1 MYLLLFLLFFLLS
14 VLLAGIKVAFA
25 SAARLPT
32 VLRKKRKN
40 KSSALLA
47 RLLVH
52 PQRFLQSIQWG
63 YYFFLSLF
71 TGALLLFLATLG
83 LSTFFSLSFYFIIGI
98 SILWIAEMV
107 IKTFCRARPEAM
119 VYFWAYPAYCF
130 YGLFLIPA
138 QFTLVLG
145 SIFLSLFFSK
155 RTNTTAPA
163 PAVQLENYMSTDQ
176 SALEVRNV
184 DTKLF
189 TNVLNLRQ
197 LRARDCMVPRQEI
210 VHLDADASLQDLEQ
224 LFQQTGL
231 SRILIIEKELDDV
244 LGYVHHQQLLRQPA
258 SLRSIIMDLHFVPEV
273 MNGIALLNKFIDE
286 RISISGVVDEFGM
299 VKGVITLEDI
309 LEKLFGE
316 IDDEHDEETYLEI
329 TLSDHTYLF
338 SGRLE
343 IGYLNDKYPHLQF
356 PKGNYRTLSGYLV
369 MTTEI
374 IPKQG
379 DEITLGNCLF
389 VLESVSETKIET
401 VRVIQME

>member
-1 MYLLLFLLFFLLS
+1 MYLLLLLLFFLLS
-14 VLLAGIKVAFA
+14 VLLAGIKVAFV
-25 SAARLPT
+25 SAVRLPM
-32 VLRKKRKN
+32 VLRKKRKS

-47 RLLVH
+47 RLLEQ

-71 TGALLLFLATLG
+71 IGALLLFLTARRY
-83 LSTFFSLSFYFIIGI
+83 STFSSLGFYLIIGI
-98 SILWIAEMV
+98 SILWIAEMLM
-107 IKTFCRARPEAM
+107 KTFCRARPEAM
-119 VYFWAYPAYCF
+119 VYFLAYPAYCF
-130 YGLFLIPA
+130 YGLFVIPA
-138 QFTLVLG
+138 QFTLSL
-145 SIFLSLFFSK
+145 SSLILSLFFSK
-155 RTNTTAPA
+155 QTNVTAPA
-163 PAVQLENYMSTDQ
+163 HSIQLENYMSTDQ

-244 LGYVHHQQLLRQPA
+244 LGYVHHQQLLRQPE
-258 SLRSIIMDLHFVPEV
+258 SLRSIVMDLNFVPEV
-273 MNGIALLNKFIDE
+273 MNGIALLNKFMDE
-286 RISISGVVDEFGM
+286 RINISGVVDEFGM

-309 LEKLFGE
+309 IEKLFGE
-316 IDDEHDEETYLEI
+316 IDDEHDEETHLEVK
-329 TLSDHTYLF
+329 LSDNTYLF

-343 IGYLNDKYPHLQF
+343 IDHLNDKYPNLHF

-389 VLESVSETKIET
+389 ILESVTETKIET
-401 VRVIQME
+401 VRVIQMQ